1 MIDEE
6 RRLVCFD
13 QLPDSFHRRDRFR
26 PIGIEGRNYAFFE
39 IPFQMDDVAGQNDE
53 ARILEMN

>member
-6 RRLVCFD
+6 RRLVCSD

-26 PIGIEGRNYAFFE
+26 LIGIEGRNYAFFE

-53 ARILEMN
+53 ARVLEMN